1 MAWFPIFNVINQRAL
16 ILELSILNL
25 KMRFK
30 GAYLGLIWAGLE
42 PLLIFLLL
50 YTVFTSIRIGLGE
63 NFAIYL
69 LSGILIY
76 HIFTRGTL
84 SGMQSLRSNVGILK
98 SFKMEKESFPVSS
111 TLTTAILSIIEVSVL
126 IMLMPFFQFTPNF
139 TIFLLPIS
147 IGLLLFLVLGFSY
160 LLSIVNVFAKDI
172 QPIWAVLVQTLLFI
186 SPIFWYLKDAN
197 ELLLNIHSINPIGQ
211 LIEINHKIILL
222 GEIPPIT
229 DWLYT
234 SAFVFGILFLGF
246 AVFRKYQQKV
256 IEEL

>member
-1 MAWFPIFNVINQRAL
+1 
-16 ILELSILNL
+16 
-25 KMRFK
+25 MRFK

-50 YTVFTSIRIGLGE
+50 YTVFTSIRVGIEEDFGM
-63 NFAIYL
+63 YL

-84 SGMQSLRSNVGILK
+84 SGMQSLRSNISILK

-126 IMLMPFFQFTPNF
+126 IMLMPVFQFTPNL
-139 TIFLLPIS
+139 TIILLPIS
-147 IGLLLFLVLGFSY
+147 IGLLLLLILGFSY
-160 LLSIVNVFAKDI
+160 LLSIANVFMKDI
-172 QPIWAVLVQTLLFI
+172 QPIWAVVVQTLLFI
-186 SPIFWYLKDAN
+186 SPIFWYLKDVN
-197 ELLLNIHSINPIGQ
+197 ELLLNIHLINPIGQ

-222 GEIPPIT
+222 GEIPPLI

-246 AVFRKYQQKV
+246 AVFRKNQQKI
-256 IEEL
+256 IEAL